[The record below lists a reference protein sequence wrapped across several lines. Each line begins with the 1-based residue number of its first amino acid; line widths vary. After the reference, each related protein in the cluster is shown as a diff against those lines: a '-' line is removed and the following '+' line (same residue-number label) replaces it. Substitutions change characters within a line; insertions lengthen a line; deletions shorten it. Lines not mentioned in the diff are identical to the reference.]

1 LKVFE
6 ILNIIFTFISSV
18 KILNLHKDKYLWE
31 LILFVLKAMV
41 ANSKKQ
47 PLSSRV
53 EIERKSKEWSYS
65 DYLSIPNIAGSV
77 FQMNIQLGFLPD
89 KGLSVQPMNKIG
101 FSSIEHRIF

>member
-41 ANSKKQ
+41 ANSNKQ
-47 PLSSRV
+47 TLSNRLKLNGKV
-53 EIERKSKEWSYS
+53 KEWSYLN
-65 DYLSIPNIAGSV
+65 YLSTPNLAGSV

-101 FSSIEHRIF
+101 FSSIGHRIF